1 MNRVLLI
8 VLAVALLP
16 APATASAAPTATGTL
31 YVQQAANAS
40 LMRAGSAW
48 KLVLDRPDAH
58 VIAFAD
64 RPARTG
70 TAQRLAAFVRGWD
83 AAFGGD
89 PPNAALQVEG
99 APPSHDIALLELSAP
114 HLSKGGHRLTYRAR
128 PLTAT
133 SATLGGL
140 AQRADR
146 GIHGRLGR
154 VTLFIDDASTTTTGT
169 LTVAAT
175 GLQPGQLLELNA
187 IALAA
192 GASAFVTASPF
203 TYWGTQ
209 GGGVQVVCDAAASAP
224 CSASL
229 SVAVS
234 APDAPLTLQ
243 VGLASGSAT
252 LSWSGGP
259 PQTVSGSGSVTLPPG
274 P

>member
-1 MNRVLLI
+1 MKRVLLT
-8 VLAVALLP
+8 VLALALL
-16 APATASAAPTATGTL
+16 PATASAAPTTTGTL

-40 LMRAGSAW
+40 LMRSGSAW

-70 TAQRLAAFVRGWD
+70 TAQRLPAFVRGWD

-140 AQRADR
+140 ARRADR

-154 VTLFIDDASTTTTGT
+154 VTLFIDDGSATTTDI
-169 LTVAAT
+169 LTVALT
-175 GLQPGQLLELNA
+175 GLQPGQLLELNPV
-187 IALAA
+187 AL
-192 GASAFVTASPF
+192 GSGTPAFVTASPF

-209 GGGVQVVCDAAASAP
+209 GGGVQVVCDAAATAA

-229 SVAVS
+229 SVPVS
-234 APDAPLTLQ
+234 APDGPLTVQ

-252 LSWSGGP
+252 LAWSGGA
-259 PQTVSGSGSVTLPPG
+259 PQTVSASGSVTLQPG